1 MEFKTDKEIY
11 ENAKN
16 RKVLMDY
23 LKMPAYDKIGFVIT
37 FVNTMIFLLCL
48 IIAPTIDGTLMTTL
62 FCAIFLISMVGM
74 IVGFFVGVVLYKR
87 KSKKIL
93 KIKMK

>member
-1 MEFKTDKEIY
+1 MDSVTDKEIY

-23 LKMPAYDKIGFVIT
+23 LKMPAYDKIGFIIT
-37 FVNTMIFLLCL
+37 FANTMVFLLCL
-48 IIAPTIDGTLMTTL
+48 IVAPMIDGTLMTIL
-62 FCAIFLISMVGM
+62 FCVIFLISMIGM
-74 IVGFFVGVVLYKR
+74 IVGFFIGVVLHKK

-93 KIKMK
+93 KLKIR